1 MYIQRDFLIFIVIFA
16 LPISAGFSQSD
27 KKFGIL
33 LEGGAVWQS
42 RNDIQIPNET
52 GTRFSLLDVVG
63 NGPYGVFRGEVD
75 FDINERHGLR
85 FVFAPLKINDSGVLP
100 SDVSFAGETF
110 AGGFQTDATYQFS
123 SYRFTYRYRFFNG
136 STWSWK
142 IGFTGFIRD
151 AKIALSQN
159 GTYAEDTDVG
169 FVPLIHLQGKAKMG
183 ENWRFTLD
191 FDGLAASQGRAFD
204 IAAKLGYLLSEH
216 AIVEFG
222 YRTIE
227 GGADVDD
234 VYNFAW
240 LNSVVGAIRFQF

>member
-1 MYIQRDFLIFIVIFA
+1 MDTQRSYFLLILVLFLQA
-16 LPISAGFSQSD
+16 ATGFSQSE

-42 RNDIQIPNET
+42 RNDIQIPNEI
-52 GTRFSLLDVVG
+52 GTRFSLLDVIG
-63 NGPYGVFRGEVD
+63 KGPYGAFRAEAD
-75 FDINERHGLR
+75 FNINERHGLR
-85 FVFAPLKINDSGVLP
+85 FVFAPLEINDSGVLP

-110 AGGFQTDATYQFS
+110 LEGFQTDAVYKFS

-159 GTYAEDTDVG
+159 GIYAEDTDVG
-169 FVPLIHLQGKAKMG
+169 FVPLVHLQGMAKIG
-183 ENWRFTLD
+183 EDWRFTLD

-204 IAAKLGYLLSEH
+204 IAAKLGYS
-216 AIVEFG
+216 ISDNVVVEFG

-240 LNSVVGAIRFQF
+240 LHSAVGAIRFQF